1 MASFN
6 LWKKAK
12 QKKKQHKILRD
23 NIIWSSNFS
32 RAAQQH
38 TGGCIRNIIPF
49 RGEDKA
55 QSDKK

>member
-1 MASFN
+1 MEEG
-6 LWKKAK
+6 KT
-12 QKKKQHKILRD
+12 KKKQHKILRD